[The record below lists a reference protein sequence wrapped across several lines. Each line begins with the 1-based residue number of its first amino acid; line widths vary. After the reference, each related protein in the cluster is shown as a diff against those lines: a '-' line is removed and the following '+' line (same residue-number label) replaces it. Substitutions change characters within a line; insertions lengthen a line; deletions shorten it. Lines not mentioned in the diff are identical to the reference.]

1 MLSLRVILWSGVEC
15 GWLLCPAW
23 QAMRVYGL
31 VVVVA
36 REHLAHLEKGV
47 CPQRNVWVRKTLFRF
62 VFLLQRNGT
71 RVAVGN
77 VKRAQL
83 FEYFLDGVARLTV
96 AVTGTVLFCVT
107 DGCTRGKPSLNGPC
121 ATPHMHSVGDTK
133 PSIKS

>member
-1 MLSLRVILWSGVEC
+1 
-15 GWLLCPAW
+15 
-23 QAMRVYGL
+23 
-31 VVVVA
+31 
-36 REHLAHLEKGV
+36 
-47 CPQRNVWVRKTLFRF
+47 VRKTLFRF

-96 AVTGTVLFCVT
+96 AVTGTVLFCVI
-107 DGCTRGKPSLNGPC
+107 DGYTRGKPSLNGPC